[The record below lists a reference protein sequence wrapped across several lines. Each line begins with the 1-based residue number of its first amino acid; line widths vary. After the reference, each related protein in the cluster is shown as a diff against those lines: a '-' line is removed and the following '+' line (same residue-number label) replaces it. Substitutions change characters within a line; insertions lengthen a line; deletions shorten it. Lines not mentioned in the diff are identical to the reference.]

1 MNTPFFLFPLD
12 FVLLKLL
19 GKLLFLLLFHVT
31 MQMFG
36 GIAESRRHQD
46 LSVLTQFISD
56 PDEEL
61 LQLHSIFKDLRICP
75 AGSKWYNKTKAF
87 FSYSKPITSM
97 HKNTIRPQICTGKSA
112 AHHLFN
118 RLAFSSTSNMW
129 SWNTSSLLY
138 LPRSTLDLI
147 ISKLSLGFSGLAG
160 SIAGISASE
169 SL

>member
-46 LSVLTQFISD
+46 FSVLTQFISD

-97 HKNTIRPQICTGKSA
+97 HKNMISRRFVQESQQHITYSIVW
-112 AHHLFN
+112 LFPA
-118 RLAFSSTSNMW
+118 LQTCGPGTHPVSYTS
-129 SWNTSSLLY
+129 
-138 LPRSTLDLI
+138 LDPH
-147 ISKLSLGFSGLAG
+147 
-160 SIAGISASE
+160 
-169 SL
+169 

>member
-19 GKLLFLLLFHVT
+19 GKLLFLLLFHIT

-46 LSVLTQFISD
+46 LSVLTQLISD

-75 AGSKWYNKTKAF
+75 AGS
-87 FSYSKPITSM
+87 I
-97 HKNTIRPQICTGKSA
+97 
-112 AHHLFN
+112 
-118 RLAFSSTSNMW
+118 
-129 SWNTSSLLY
+129 
-138 LPRSTLDLI
+138 
-147 ISKLSLGFSGLAG
+147 
-160 SIAGISASE
+160 
-169 SL
+169 